1 MRRGAHRERQIR
13 ARLKRRFGM
22 KIVAEGNVKE
32 NMKRLLVSV
41 LVAMM
46 MVSLLPAGAPSVA
59 KAADTSADAQSSSP
73 AKRIVKPR
81 LKKRI
86 TVTGLDQEKNEYSR
100 KRAQDAVRVTGANG
114 RKAELQK
121 RKNGK
126 WVTVRSYAIKGK
138 KNAKVVLK
146 YPSRSKT
153 YTYWRLHIDGDS
165 STMAYNSTPVTFVS
179 RNVKGLSLNA
189 RSACI
194 YCMDTG
200 EVVYGKNMNKRLPMA
215 STTKI
220 MTAVVVMEHMKM
232 NKKARI
238 SRRAARTPYRNLYM
252 KRGDRYYVR
261 DLFKAMMVSSS
272 NDAARALAEN
282 TAGSSSRFVRMMNR
296 KARKLGLSKTHFT
309 DEVGFGSGTHRS
321 SAKDLAKLMTY
332 AYRSKTFRSSI
343 NKKRYSFRNVRG
355 NKWHRVVSSSY
366 PMYSF
371 SRNYLGGKTGTTSA
385 ARCCFVAVYRYGGKT
400 YVCVNLGSRNNFY
413 RWRDSKRM
421 YKYIRRYAM
430 NGALS
435 SIRMPAPESPYIY
448 PDEYQYEEPADDQV
462 IDTDDQ
468 GDEAGGQV
476 FDTGDTGD
484 AGIPDSDGGNGEV
497 LTIGE

>member
-22 KIVAEGNVKE
+22 KITAEGNVKE

-165 STMAYNSTPVTFVS
+165 STMAYNSTP
-179 RNVKGLSLNA
+179 
-189 RSACI
+189 C
-194 YCMDTG
+194 
-200 EVVYGKNMNKRLPMA
+200 P
-215 STTKI
+215 
-220 MTAVVVMEHMKM
+220 
-232 NKKARI
+232 
-238 SRRAARTPYRNLYM
+238 
-252 KRGDRYYVR
+252 
-261 DLFKAMMVSSS
+261 
-272 NDAARALAEN
+272 
-282 TAGSSSRFVRMMNR
+282 
-296 KARKLGLSKTHFT
+296 
-309 DEVGFGSGTHRS
+309 
-321 SAKDLAKLMTY
+321 
-332 AYRSKTFRSSI
+332 
-343 NKKRYSFRNVRG
+343 
-355 NKWHRVVSSSY
+355 
-366 PMYSF
+366 
-371 SRNYLGGKTGTTSA
+371 
-385 ARCCFVAVYRYGGKT
+385 
-400 YVCVNLGSRNNFY
+400 
-413 RWRDSKRM
+413 
-421 YKYIRRYAM
+421 
-430 NGALS
+430 
-435 SIRMPAPESPYIY
+435 
-448 PDEYQYEEPADDQV
+448 
-462 IDTDDQ
+462 
-468 GDEAGGQV
+468 
-476 FDTGDTGD
+476 
-484 AGIPDSDGGNGEV
+484 
-497 LTIGE
+497 